1 IAGPIQYFGCHG
13 QFSLLTPVIGWL
25 HRMCQHSYQLGHSAA
40 QAHAVRNCV
49 NSSQQFVPGLNSR
62 TRNAC
67 SRVPGNI
74 MSYDISALTFSTCP
88 RRGTRLAQL
97 MGITGTGSLGKGDMD
112 SDFVFQVSPGA
123 AEVPLSVL
131 KIRDEA
137 ALEALDQ
144 LAVEE
149 PLEIRLG

>member
-1 IAGPIQYFGCHG
+1 MSWSILLANTCHWVAA
-13 QFSLLTPVIGWL
+13 SDVPA
-25 HRMCQHSYQLGHSAA
+25 QLPTRAQCSPGHD
-40 QAHAVRNCV
+40 VRNCV

-62 TRNAC
+62 TRNAF

-88 RRGTRLAQL
+88 RRGTRFAQF
-97 MGITGTGSLGKGDMD
+97 MGITGTGSLGKDDMD

-149 PLEIRLG
+149 PLEIRLGGLAFTIT